1 MKRIFVLLTVMAL
14 LLTACAARQEADS
27 RVNELQARYAAAV
40 GCSARL
46 DAAVVRETETLRY
59 TLDVEKTAEE
69 TRVLVLAPEE
79 LAGVGATVRRDGALR
94 LTFDSV
100 VLDAGSAVPGVS
112 ALNAADIFLYAAAHG
127 YVTERNTER
136 FAETEDALRL
146 CLETEQ
152 DGEKLLVTAWFD
164 EADRPLYTEIER
176 GGEIL
181 AYLEFTD
188 FAFDDILT
196 S

>member
-1 MKRIFVLLTVMAL
+1 MKRIFALLTAMA

-27 RVNELQARYAAAV
+27 RADELQARYAAME
-40 GCSARL
+40 GCSAQV

-59 TLDVEKTAEE
+59 TLGVEKREGE
-69 TRVLVLAPEE
+69 TRVRVLAPEE
-79 LAGVGATVRRDGALR
+79 LAGVGATVRDDGALR
-94 LTFDSV
+94 LTFDGT
-100 VLDAGSAVPGVS
+100 VLDAGSVMPGVS
-112 ALNAADIFLYAAAHG
+112 ALNATDVFLRAAAHG
-127 YVTERNTER
+127 YVTERNSER
-136 FAETEDALRL
+136 FGETEDALRL

-152 DGEKLLVTAWFD
+152 DGEKLLVTVWFD
-164 EADRPLYTEIER
+164 ETDRPLYVEIES

-188 FAFDDILT
+188 FTFGDILP